1 MATAKEITAKDCM
14 PFYKGKT
21 VKNVISWEDK
31 DNSNILTQ
39 FVNSIKP
46 ISITEL
52 SSFPSDEE
60 SKLAYSPLEN
70 KPFPFKEGDEV
81 KYQQVW
87 QAGRYVGSTTINKTT
102 IEIEPRFGTIWLV
115 SILEDL
121 FHFKLTDSEN
131 QNGRGNLNKLMRII
145 LWRLWLRKFAAADQ
159 YGLPRR
165 VVKRVH
171 QGLQIKGHLNVR
183 KSLFPLFTKRQVVS
197 EYREKEIDDT
207 ICRIVYKAYS
217 ILVNNKMNYV
227 PEQIQDS
234 LNSLYSYYQGQLI
247 SVSEHD
253 YHDINYKSIYLS
265 WKPLVD
271 FSWQI
276 IKQEIF
282 NQQDKEGKSYS
293 IFLDMAEIWEAYL
306 RKKLG
311 EGLEG
316 WRVLSVEECKYKIYK
331 DKFYEREIIPDI
343 ILEHENGGE
352 KQYMVFDA
360 KYKRMLGTK
369 TSAKYSDVDR
379 SDLFQI
385 HTYIHYVQTHMGKV
399 VLGGLLYPITQ
410 KGKNDDGSEYEINDK
425 DIDFSLKYHSKG
437 LFGENA
443 KEGDTRFIIDG
454 ILCPEKEE
462 DEKIDKKVESPEEKE
477 KRLKRE
483 KEEME
488 EFIKRTNEM
497 IERIKKYVS

>member
-1 MATAKEITAKDCM
+1 MAITAKDCL

-31 DNSNILTQ
+31 DNFILTQ

-46 ISITEL
+46 ISILEL
-52 SSFPSDEE
+52 SSLPSDEE

-70 KPFPFKEGDEV
+70 QPFPIKEGDEV

-247 SVSEHD
+247 SVSERD

-265 WKPLVD
+265 WRPLVD

-282 NQQDKEGKSYS
+282 NQQQKKEGESYS

-311 EGLEG
+311 EGLKKDG
-316 WRVLSVEECKYKIYK
+316 WRVLSVEECTYKIYK
-331 DKFYEREIIPDI
+331 NKFYERDIIPDI
-343 ILEHENGGE
+343 ILENENGGE

-360 KYKRMLGTK
+360 KYKLMRGVRA
-369 TSAKYSDVDR
+369 SAKYSDVDR

-385 HTYIHYVQTHMGKV
+385 HTYIHYVQTHMGEV

-410 KGKNDDGSEYEINDK
+410 KGKNEDGTEYEINDIN
-425 DIDFSLKYHSKG
+425 IDKYHSER
-437 LFGENA
+437 LFGGSA
-443 KEGDTRFIIDG
+443 KDGDTRFIIDG

-462 DEKIDKKVESPEEKE
+462 NEKPNNTESETEREEYN
-477 KRLKRE
+477 KRFNE
-483 KEEME
+483 
-488 EFIKRTNEM
+488 RTNAM
-497 IERIKKYVS
+497 IERIRNLIPKP

>member
-1 MATAKEITAKDCM
+1 
-14 PFYKGKT
+14 
-21 VKNVISWEDK
+21 
-31 DNSNILTQ
+31 
-39 FVNSIKP
+39 
-46 ISITEL
+46 
-52 SSFPSDEE
+52 
-60 SKLAYSPLEN
+60 
-70 KPFPFKEGDEV
+70 
-81 KYQQVW
+81 
-87 QAGRYVGSTTINKTT
+87 
-102 IEIEPRFGTIWLV
+102 
-115 SILEDL
+115 
-121 FHFKLTDSEN
+121 
-131 QNGRGNLNKLMRII
+131 MRII

-217 ILVNNKMNYV
+217 ILVNNKMNYI

-282 NQQDKEGKSYS
+282 NQQEKEGKSYS

-311 EGLEG
+311 EGLKEKG
-316 WRVLSVEECKYKIYK
+316 WRVLSVEECTYKIYK
-331 DKFYEREIIPDI
+331 DKFYERDIIPDI
-343 ILEHENGGE
+343 ILERENGGK

-360 KYKRMLGTK
+360 KYKRMRGIR

-410 KGKNDDGSEYEINDK
+410 KGKNEDGTEYEIND
-425 DIDFSLKYHSKG
+425 DVINSYHSER
-437 LFGENA
+437 LFGGSA
-443 KEGDTRFIIDG
+443 KEGDTQFIIDG
-454 ILCPEKEE
+454 IFWPEKEE
-462 DEKIDKKVESPEEKE
+462 DEKPNNTESETEKKEMKE
-477 KRLKRE
+477 FK
-483 KEEME
+483 
-488 EFIKRTNEM
+488 KRTDAM
-497 IERIKKYVS
+497 IGRIRDLIPKP

>member
-1 MATAKEITAKDCM
+1 MAITAKDCL
-14 PFYKGKT
+14 PFKNGKGNAIQDASFKP
-21 VKNVISWEDK
+21 
-31 DNSNILTQ
+31 LTQ

-46 ISITEL
+46 ISILEL
-52 SSFPSDEE
+52 SSLPSDEE

-70 KPFPFKEGDEV
+70 QPFPIKEGDEV

-87 QAGRYVGSTTINKTT
+87 QAGRYVGSTTIYGKT

-131 QNGRGNLNKLMRII
+131 QSGRGYLNKLMRII

-207 ICRIVYKAYS
+207 ICRVVYKAYS

-234 LNSLYSYYQGQLI
+234 LNSLYSFYQGQLI

-282 NQQDKEGKSYS
+282 NQQQKKEGESYS

-311 EGLEG
+311 EGLKDQS
-316 WRVLSVEECKYKIYK
+316 WRVLSVEECTYMIYER
-331 DKFYEREIIPDI
+331 KFYERKIIPDI
-343 ILEHENGGE
+343 ILERENGGV

-360 KYKRMLGTK
+360 KYKRMRGTK

-385 HTYIHYVQTHMGKV
+385 HTYIHYVQTHMGEV

-410 KGKNDDGSEYEINDK
+410 KGKNEDGTEYEINDI
-425 DIDFSLKYHSKG
+425 DIDKYHSER
-437 LFGENA
+437 LFGGSA
-443 KEGDTRFIIDG
+443 KDGDTRFIIDG

-462 DEKIDKKVESPEEKE
+462 DEKPNKKESDDERK
-477 KRLKRE
+477 KRIERE
-483 KEEME
+483 KKEME
-488 EFIKRTNEM
+488 EFKKRTNAM
-497 IERIKKYVS
+497 IERIRNLIPKP